1 MDLWNHVVEI
11 FGRPTGI
18 PGKIAGLIM
27 ANRPSNLER
36 NSWALSLLKI
46 QPTDRVLEVG
56 FGPGVAIRR
65 SSELATKGM
74 VWGIDHSVV
83 MFRQAYKRNR
93 KAIGQGRVKLF
104 LGTTKNVPPMV
115 GPIDKVFS
123 VNVYQFWNS
132 PEENLKELYS
142 RMAPGGKI
150 AVAYQPRTP
159 GSKNSDAVKAGEA
172 IARSLE
178 QSGFENITVEKKDMK
193 PVQTVCALG
202 TKPLS
207 HEGRSG
213 VAVLSL

>member
-11 FGRPTGI
+11 FGRPTGL

-207 HEGRSG
+207 HEGPSG

>member
-83 MFRQAYKRNR
+83 MFRQAYKRNQ

-104 LGTTKNVPPMV
+104 LGTTTNVPPMV

-178 QSGFENITVEKKDMK
+178 QSGFENIKVEKKDMK

>member
-27 ANRPSNLER
+27 ANRASNLER

-104 LGTTKNVPPMV
+104 LGTTTNVPPMV

-178 QSGFENITVEKKDMK
+178 QSGFENIKVEKKDMK